1 MELWGDF
8 LPAFLAGKNGRSAE
22 AKKMTREGEGADLSD
37 EGGGRYS
44 QFA

>member
-1 MELWGDF
+1 MISFRLSWRE
-8 LPAFLAGKNGRSAE
+8 KNGRSAE
-22 AKKMTREGEGADLSD
+22 AKKMTRAGEGADLSD